1 MGADG
6 SISVQKEGLMSSDS
20 TAIGS
25 GGVSSERSGILSS
38 SAIPAAAEESPNLIS
53 SVQILSHGND
63 GSQPGKPTVYL
74 VRCTGVGSFVWQTSV
89 RYSEVEELKNSLES
103 SGYSVACKF
112 PIKNSAKA
120 KTVGLSHGELEQR
133 KLLLGRWLSSAVSQ
147 AGSAPDSGM
156 RGLINATLR
165 APSEAFSAAFPGGD

>member
-53 SVQILSHGND
+53 SVQILSHGKD
-63 GSQPGKPTVYL
+63 GCSRASLPSTSSGAL
-74 VRCTGVGSFVWQTSV
+74 ALGAAWQTSV
-89 RYSEVEELKNSLES
+89 RYSEVEELK
-103 SGYSVACKF
+103 F
-112 PIKNSAKA
+112 PGEQWLLRCVQVPDKEFCQA

-133 KLLLGRWLSSAVSQ
+133 KLLLGDGFPPLCPR
-147 AGSAPDSGM
+147 PDP
-156 RGLINATLR
+156 RRVR
-165 APSEAFSAAFPGGD
+165 ACVD